1 MSDDLIGLRAGD
13 PIGDRL
19 DRVKDE
25 QTIDLM
31 GLSIP
36 IKNAAIM
43 MAFTIVTGGA
53 GIVWSASELYGRLMA
68 VEESTADIPT
78 LAPLEERVA
87 LVEQIITE
95 LSGGKFDLR
104 IERIETRIQD
114 QNLSELQGTLTEL
127 QTRMETILEQQKS
140 LSAFAEETVE
150 YRRAVEVVK
159 TEMERFKQDMDD
171 VWTALDEVTY

>member
-1 MSDDLIGLRAGD
+1 MSDDLRGLRATD

-25 QTIDLM
+25 QSIDLM
-31 GLSIP
+31 GMSVP

-43 MAFTIVTGGA
+43 MAITIVTGGA
-53 GIVWSASELYGRLMA
+53 GIVWTASELYSRLMA
-68 VEESTADIPT
+68 VEVSTEAIPD
-78 LAPLEERVA
+78 LSPIEERVA
-87 LVEQIITE
+87 LVEQLMTE
-95 LSGGKFDLR
+95 VTSGKYDLR

-140 LSAFAEETVE
+140 LSSFAEDTVE
-150 YRRAVEVVK
+150 YRRAVDAVK
-159 TEMERFKQDMDD
+159 DDMKRFKKDMDD